1 MVPFILA
8 LFRQLGANRCNE
20 PALDKEKIMLVSPIL
35 GFALLVA
42 VMALAGLD
50 RLWSART
57 PGEKTAAAVFMAV
70 LAMFATTLVA
80 LIVIF

>member
-20 PALDKEKIMLVSPIL
+20 PALDKEKIMLVSPIV

-50 RLWSART
+50 QLLSART
-57 PGEKTAAAVFMAV
+57 AAEKTAAAVFLAV
-70 LAMFATTLVA
+70 LAAFIATLVA
-80 LIVIF
+80 LIVI